1 MNDQQRARELRRQAA
16 KILADAYKDAHFFGA
31 MDDALSETPSPHCQV
46 TITAITAALRAAPE
60 AVALRTAM
68 TTLEQI
74 ASTPRNKGARM
85 NAKATL
91 LFLQTQPVELRAA
104 PEGFVLVPV
113 EATVQMKR
121 IGGFNDH
128 TWRSVLA
135 AARPQGVKD
144 V

>member
-1 MNDQQRARELRRQAA
+1 MDDQQRARERFEQWCNGRYRLDKRINA
-16 KILADAYKDAHFFGA
+16 IGDVVYADRWTQGA
-31 MDDALSETPSPHCQV
+31 FV
-46 TITAITAALRAAPE
+46 GFTAA
-60 AVALRTAM
+60 
-68 TTLEQI
+68 
-74 ASTPRNKGARM
+74 
-85 NAKATL
+85 
-91 LFLQTQPVELRAA
+91 LRAA

-135 AARPQGVKD
+135 AARPQGD